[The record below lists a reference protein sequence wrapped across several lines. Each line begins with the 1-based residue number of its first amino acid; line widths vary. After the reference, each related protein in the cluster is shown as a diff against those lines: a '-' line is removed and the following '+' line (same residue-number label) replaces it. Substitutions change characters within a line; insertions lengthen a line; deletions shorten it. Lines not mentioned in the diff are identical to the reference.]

1 MRLPCKC
8 SLTAHPERRE
18 RPHHCITQASQCD
31 HRFECEVPRSAR
43 NDPFG
48 GLLPIFRALVSWL
61 NTDGTKGSRE
71 KNPATARGNPE
82 ARPALLRKS
91 RADNQRSQIRSAL

>member
-1 MRLPCKC
+1 LATKKASHALALQMLSNAVILSAAKD
-8 SLTAHPERRE
+8 LT
-18 RPHHCITQASQCD
+18 PHHCITQASQSD

-43 NDPFG
+43 NDPLG
-48 GLLPIFRALVSWL
+48 GLLPIFRVLVSWL

-82 ARPALLRKS
+82 A
-91 RADNQRSQIRSAL
+91 